1 MQASIELNRTP
12 AVQYLLR
19 IGDTCLV
26 LAQRLGE
33 WCGHAPV
40 LEEDIAMAN
49 IALDLVGQARALLT
63 HAGKLE
69 GAGREHDEDQ
79 LAYLREERDYF
90 NLTLV
95 ELPRGDFAFSVVR
108 NTMITTLLK
117 LLWERLASSSDAEVA
132 AIAGKALKEA
142 RYHQQH
148 SADWVV
154 RLGDGTEESRRRTEA
169 ALKQA
174 WLYMPELFEADA
186 IDREASASGLGP
198 AWDELR
204 EPWFAEMQQVLDAA
218 GLAAP
223 AEAKFRSTGKH
234 GVHSEHM
241 GYILAEMQHLQ
252 RAFPGGVW

>member
-49 IALDLVGQARALLT
+49 IALDLVGQARGLLT
-63 HAGKLE
+63 HAGTSRAANTTKTSSPTC
-69 GAGREHDEDQ
+69 ATSATTSTSRWSSCR
-79 LAYLREERDYF
+79 AA
-90 NLTLV
+90 TSP
-95 ELPRGDFAFSVVR
+95 LPCCATPWSPRCSSCCG
-108 NTMITTLLK
+108 N
-117 LLWERLASSSDAEVA
+117 ASAASSDAEVA
-132 AIAGKALKEA
+132 AIAGKAVKEA

-154 RLGDGTEESRRRTEA
+154 RLGDGTDESRRRTEK
-169 ALKQA
+169 ALKQL
-174 WLYMPELFEADA
+174 WLYVPELFESDA
-186 IDREASASGLGP
+186 VDEAASASGLGP
-198 AWDELR
+198 AWSELR
-204 EPWFAEMQQVLDAA
+204 EPWLAEMQQVLDAA
-218 GLAAP
+218 GLAMP
-223 AEAKFRSTGKH
+223 KEAAFRSTGKQ

-241 GYILAEMQHLQ
+241 GYILTEMQHLQ
-252 RAFPGGVW
+252 RSFPGGVW